1 MARCLN
7 LTKAAEYAV
16 SALSRLAV
24 WSGEE
29 EAGLVP
35 IGRLARDQKLPA
47 PFLAKLFSRCAKAG
61 LVRSGK
67 GRAGGVALARP
78 AERITVLDLGGGTFD
93 VTLLEI
99 IEVFQGPYWRDLC
112 VFFPL
117 RPCEGP
123 SCEVFCPLRQEEQ
136 SLREGLAGVTLADMA
151 AALARHPEA
160 KTF

>member
-78 AERITVLDLGGGTFD
+78 AERIT
-93 VTLLEI
+93 LLEI